1 MKPLGLSQYRDAKD
15 IGVSPIWISEI
26 VHGQRSITANTVLR
40 LGRYFGISAAVWLR
54 MKVRY
59 GLELAE
65 MELSDRI
72 AHEVKFLHK
81 AATCE

>member
-1 MKPLGLSQYRDAKD
+1 MKPLGLSQYRNAKD
-15 IGVSPIWISEI
+15 IGVSPIRISEI
-26 VHGQRSITANTVLR
+26 MNRQLSITANTVLR

-54 MKVRY
+54 MQVRY

-65 MELSDRI
+65 KEFNDRI
-72 AHEVKFLHK
+72 AHEVKFLYK